1 MGMLKFN
8 GSYVRVGIPSAE
20 DMDFKFAYV
29 PLIVSISCIS
39 HLFVLLY
46 GTNTNLYHAST
57 QFTQKKIAG
66 SIVTGTRRMKR
77 MLQMTTDELST
88 YGAESDEWNAKVVP
102 FDTVNEV
109 MDDLLNGRNTN
120 NWRYVLTW

>member
-1 MGMLKFN
+1 
-8 GSYVRVGIPSAE
+8 
-20 DMDFKFAYV
+20 
-29 PLIVSISCIS
+29 
-39 HLFVLLY
+39 
-46 GTNTNLYHAST
+46 
-57 QFTQKKIAG
+57 
-66 SIVTGTRRMKR
+66 MKR

-88 YGAESDEWNAKVVP
+88 YGAKSDEWNAKVVP

>member
-1 MGMLKFN
+1 MLI
-8 GSYVRVGIPSAE
+8 Y
-20 DMDFKFAYV
+20 
-29 PLIVSISCIS
+29 
-39 HLFVLLY
+39 
-46 GTNTNLYHAST
+46 T